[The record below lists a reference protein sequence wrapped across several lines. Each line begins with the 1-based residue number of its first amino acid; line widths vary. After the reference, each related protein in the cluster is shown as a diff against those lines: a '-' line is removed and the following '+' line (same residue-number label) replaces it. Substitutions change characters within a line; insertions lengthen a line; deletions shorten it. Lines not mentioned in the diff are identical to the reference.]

1 MKITLEKTKKG
12 YSINISKKD
21 INCTFDGIK
30 QDEMEN
36 LKEEIE
42 RVLNEAPKSTI
53 RVWNP
58 RSRRHDIIEQ

>member
-1 MKITLEKTKKG
+1 
-12 YSINISKKD
+12 
-21 INCTFDGIK
+21 
-30 QDEMEN
+30 MEN